1 MLLWLAWVLLFHGG
15 ASLAMTHLLH
25 RQRTMFNCHVLDH
38 KSSSNSTTKWRSGRS
53 TKKRTS
59 VMFLCVRT
67 VTLHPSTSF
76 ALQHASYSRSGA
88 QDRSKGGILKIKE
101 IVNFGSIG
109 NRSPPTFSLCLS
121 ITFFFSQVHE
131 FCLLKN
137 VDLIF
142 DTFYARLRYLVMAFY
157 LIKLHD
163 LKDFFSVVLGGRR
176 EKICSFWILFLVGS
190 HIREGT

>member
-1 MLLWLAWVLLFHGG
+1 
-15 ASLAMTHLLH
+15 
-25 RQRTMFNCHVLDH
+25 
-38 KSSSNSTTKWRSGRS
+38 
-53 TKKRTS
+53 
-59 VMFLCVRT
+59 
-67 VTLHPSTSF
+67 
-76 ALQHASYSRSGA
+76 LQHASYSRSGA

-157 LIKLHD
+157 FIKLHD
-163 LKDFFSVVLGGRR
+163 LKDFFFSTWRSERKDLFILDPLFGGITYQRR
-176 EKICSFWILFLVGS
+176 YLNIKPVRVHMLMEP
-190 HIREGT
+190 